1 MSESDKTILAVY
13 KSLDDENSGARGN
26 GVQRQQAA
34 GDRKYRQQKVQLEAA
49 EG

>member
-26 GVQRQQAA
+26 GVQTA
-34 GDRKYRQQKVQLEAA
+34 GSRQQKVQAA
-49 EG
+49 ESTA